1 MPYVESLRVFVR
13 TVELGSI
20 TAAGRDNRLTPA
32 VASNRIKEL
41 ENRLG
46 IRLFN
51 RTTRKL
57 APTEIGRQLYDH
69 ARRVIEAID
78 EAEAMVAGFSGK
90 PRGAIKV
97 MAPLGLGRRIIAP
110 LVPAFNELYP
120 GIEVRMRLSDRKVDM
135 FAEGVDVAF
144 TLGELQDSNLKVRL
158 ILECRRVL
166 CASPEYLAAFGTP
179 VSPEDL
185 LAQHHRCLL
194 LRYPGSPE
202 WNWVF
207 ETGKGRL
214 RLNVAGP
221 YDADEGDV
229 LTDWALEGYGIVN
242 KPCFEVAALIAAGR
256 LVPILESTPPP
267 PSKFAC
273 LYPHRRLQ
281 DPKVRLFVE
290 FMLGRCR
297 ARVQELLDAPAA

>member
-1 MPYVESLRVFVR
+1 VPYLESLRVFVR

-57 APTEIGRQLYDH
+57 APTEIGRQHYDH

-78 EAEAMVAGFSGK
+78 EAEAVVAGFSEK

-97 MAPLGLGRRIIAP
+97 TAPLGLGRRIVAP
-110 LVPAFNELYP
+110 LVPAFNDLHP
-120 GIEVRMRLSDRKVDM
+120 GIEVRLRLSDRKVDM

-144 TLGELQDSNLKVRL
+144 ALGELQDSNLKQRL

-166 CASPEYLAAFGTP
+166 CAAPDYLAAFGTP
-179 VSPEDL
+179 SVPEDL
-185 LAQHHRCLL
+185 ITQHHRCLL
-194 LRYPGSPE
+194 LRYPGSQE

-207 ETGKGRL
+207 ETEKGRL

-229 LTDWALEGYGIVN
+229 LTDWALDGYGIVN
-242 KPCFEVAALIAAGR
+242 KPYFEVAALISSGR
-256 LVPILESTPPP
+256 LVPILEATPPP
-267 PSKFAC
+267 PSQFAC

-297 ARVQELLDAPAA
+297 ARVHQFLDVPST